1 MPSWRSTRSSSS
13 DSSDG
18 SGPRSGVLSTDDIRF
33 EWRGTFEN
41 DELNAL
47 HAEAFD
53 HSLSDHDWRNRVE
66 RHSLGWACARHMGRL
81 VGFVNVPWDGGPHA
95 FVIDPIV
102 AIDSRQRGIGRRLVE
117 MAVEAAR
124 EAGSDWI
131 HVDFDTDLASFYLD
145 ACGFEPTPAGVL
157 RLSARDP

>member
-1 MPSWRSTRSSSS
+1 
-13 DSSDG
+13 
-18 SGPRSGVLSTDDIRF
+18 
-33 EWRGTFEN
+33 
-41 DELNAL
+41 
-47 HAEAFD
+47 
-53 HSLSDHDWRNRVE
+53 
-66 RHSLGWACARHMGRL
+66 MGRL

-124 EAGSDWI
+124 EDGSDWI